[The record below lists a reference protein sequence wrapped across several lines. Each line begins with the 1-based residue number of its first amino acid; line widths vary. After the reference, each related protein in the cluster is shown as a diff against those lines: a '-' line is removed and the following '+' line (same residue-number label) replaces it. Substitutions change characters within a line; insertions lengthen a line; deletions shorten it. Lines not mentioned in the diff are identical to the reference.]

1 MKCLHSWTYSSAKKC
16 KIETLRIL
24 KTENENFRMFSKIVG
39 TSSELLYFSLTFTKI
54 TEEFQKLASED
65 LKVAR

>member
-1 MKCLHSWTYSSAKKC
+1 MK
-16 KIETLRIL
+16 TLRIL

-39 TSSELLYFSLTFTKI
+39 TSSELLYFSRTFTKI